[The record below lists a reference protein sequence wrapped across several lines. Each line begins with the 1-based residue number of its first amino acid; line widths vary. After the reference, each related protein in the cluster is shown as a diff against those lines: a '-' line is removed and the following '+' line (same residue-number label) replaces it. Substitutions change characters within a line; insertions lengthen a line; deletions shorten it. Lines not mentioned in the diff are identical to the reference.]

1 MLQNNTIA
9 SALKHLVNKLNFH
22 FKLPNNELIDASKDK
37 ITIKDLIEEFRK
49 NKESNRQRIN
59 KRNKKVL
66 KK

>member
-49 NKESNRQRIN
+49 NKEP
-59 KRNKKVL
+59 V
-66 KK
+66 